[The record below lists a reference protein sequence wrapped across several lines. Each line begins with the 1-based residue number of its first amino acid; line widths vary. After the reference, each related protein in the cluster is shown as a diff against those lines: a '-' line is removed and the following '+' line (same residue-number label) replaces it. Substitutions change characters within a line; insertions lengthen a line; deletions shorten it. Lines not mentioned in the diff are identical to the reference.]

1 MDSYRG
7 MDRKALDR
15 AYNNVAAVPD
25 VADKMADFARRSAA
39 IQENAGVKKDL
50 TYGKGARQRIDW
62 ILSPRIGAPTLAFV
76 HGGYW
81 QSLSMEQFALVA
93 AGPLAHGF
101 NVALIEYT
109 LAPDARIGAM
119 VDEIGRAIDFLAAH
133 FEEWGADPAR
143 LCLAAKNCAA
153 EASSEAT
160 SFLPCSW
167 PHRRSQ
173 PSCAG
178 MSRKTQSLALTF
190 FVTCRAN
197 LCRRILTHGRGALMT
212 TYRFV
217 WRDNKGNA
225 PKSAQIECLTDQQA
239 IDIAAHQTGD
249 YETIEVWDGGRPVCR
264 CGNSDKTGRA
274 DGRPAVRDS
283 LASIA

>member
-62 ILSPRIGAPTLAFV
+62 IPSPRIGAPTLAFV

-143 LCLAAKNCAA
+143 LCLTGHSAGGHLAAQHRTHPAVSLVLGISGLYDLEPIRLCYLNEKLDLTPADVA
-153 EASSEAT
+153 DYSPQIHIGAGARTLLTVGGSELPELRRQTADYASSLRARGELVEEISAPGYNHFT
-160 SFLPCSW
+160 ILESVAMPDG
-167 PHRRSQ
+167 
-173 PSCAG
+173 A
-178 MSRKTQSLALTF
+178 AL
-190 FVTCRAN
+190 RA
-197 LCRRILTHGRGALMT
+197 
-212 TYRFV
+212 V
-217 WRDNKGNA
+217 
-225 PKSAQIECLTDQQA
+225 
-239 IDIAAHQTGD
+239 
-249 YETIEVWDGGRPVCR
+249 V
-264 CGNSDKTGRA
+264 RA
-274 DGRPAVRDS
+274 FS
-283 LASIA
+283 

>member
-1 MDSYRG
+1 VTQRPVRSPLECGRVRCRPRSQGSRCSTRMAASSEPRS
-7 MDRKALDR
+7 AL
-15 AYNNVAAVPD
+15 AKPTSSS
-25 VADKMADFARRSAA
+25 ARSRSPARSAA
-39 IQENAGVKKDL
+39 I
-50 TYGKGARQRIDW
+50 GARIWRRMWAQPLQRT
-62 ILSPRIGAPTLAFV
+62 APSRCRRWRRV
-76 HGGYW
+76 
-81 QSLSMEQFALVA
+81 S
-93 AGPLAHGF
+93 
-101 NVALIEYT
+101 
-109 LAPDARIGAM
+109 
-119 VDEIGRAIDFLAAH
+119 
-133 FEEWGADPAR
+133 
-143 LCLAAKNCAA
+143 CLAAGR
-153 EASSEAT
+153 
-160 SFLPCSW
+160 
-167 PHRRSQ
+167 HRRSP

-197 LCRRILTHGRGALMT
+197 VCRHILTHGRGALMT

-249 YETIEVWDGGRPVCR
+249 YETVEVWDGGRPVCR

-274 DGRPAVRDS
+274 DGRSAVRDS